1 MRRPRLP
8 SPRSLRGRL
17 VLIAWL
23 LATSA
28 VLLCQF
34 AGLTVLRGWLTDQV
48 DDRLGHFRPPDRVY
62 SDIAA
67 DRAMP
72 PPDPD
77 SALPSDYRVYFYDE
91 DGSLL
96 HDSLGGGAAPGPLL
110 PRRAAELR
118 LPVGRPTTVRS
129 EDGSSG
135 SGWRV
140 ISYRGPDRMRT
151 VVALPLDTVD
161 GATAKLL
168 WLSLGLGLAVAVGV
182 VALGNGAV
190 RLGLRPLTRVERT
203 AQHITEG
210 ALELNVP
217 VADPDTEVG
226 RLGLA
231 LNTMLDRLRTALHR
245 KEASE
250 RQLRHFMAD
259 AGHELRTPLTAIQG
273 FAELLLDEPG
283 MSGRRR
289 REAHALI
296 AHNADRM
303 SRLVDDLFLLAT
315 LGDTPAAHRE
325 PVDLLSLAADAI
337 ATTAIRHP
345 RRPITLEPLATHPAD
360 PGRGLDIVETPGDP
374 HQLAQVVGNLLSNAC
389 THTEDDSPV
398 HVRVGTGRVPD
409 GVRPGSGRPL
419 RPGAPVC
426 VVEVADNG
434 PGIRP
439 DEAARVF
446 DRFYRATPLGRPA
459 AAGPDADLDT
469 GVCADRGTGPDT
481 GPPAGSEPG
490 SGLGLA
496 IAAAIA
502 AAHGGRL
509 ELDNRPGVGCTFR
522 LLLPDTTTAPNDD
535 TDEPGEPDEPDERYE
550 SYESYERDVP
560 ERRQDHR

>member
-1 MRRPRLP
+1 MKRPRLP
-8 SPRSLRGRL
+8 GPRSRNPRLPRPRFPRPRSLRSRL
-17 VLIAWL
+17 VLIAGL

-67 DRAMP
+67 DRALP
-72 PPDPD
+72 PPDSD
-77 SALPSDYRVYFYDE
+77 STLPSDYRVYFYDE

-96 HDSLGGGAAPGPLL
+96 RDSLGSGADPGPLL
-110 PRRAAELR
+110 PRRAADLH
-118 LPVGRPTTVRS
+118 LTSGRPTTVPA

-140 ISYRGPDRMRT
+140 ISHAGPDRMRT

-168 WLSLGLGLAVAVGV
+168 WLSLGLGLTVAVGV
-182 VALGNGAV
+182 VVLGNGAV

-250 RQLRHFMAD
+250 RRLRHFMAD

-289 REAHALI
+289 REAHTLI

-315 LGDTPAAHRE
+315 LGDAPAAHRE

-345 RRPITLEPLATHPAD
+345 RRPITLEPLTTHPAD

-374 HQLAQVVGNLLSNAC
+374 HQLAQVVGNLLANAC

-398 HVRVGTGRVPD
+398 HVRVGATRAHSEGRL
-409 GVRPGSGRPL
+409 GSGRTL

-426 VVEVADNG
+426 VVEVADHG

-439 DEAARVF
+439 DEADRVF

-459 AAGPDADLDT
+459 PADLDPDLD
-469 GVCADRGTGPDT
+469 GDPDSGADPAPHAGP
-481 GPPAGSEPG
+481 EPG

-509 ELDNRPGVGCTFR
+509 ELDNRPGEGCTFR
-522 LLLPDTTTAPNDD
+522 LLLPESTTGPQDD
-535 TDEPGEPDEPDERYE
+535 HG
-550 SYESYERDVP
+550 
-560 ERRQDHR
+560 

>member
-1 MRRPRLP
+1 MR
-8 SPRSLRGRL
+8 SRL
-17 VLIAWL
+17 VLIAGL

-67 DRAMP
+67 DRKLP
-72 PPDPD
+72 PPDSD
-77 SALPSDYRVYFYDE
+77 STLPSDYRVYFYDE
-91 DGSLL
+91 NGRLL
-96 HDSLGGGAAPGPLL
+96 RDSLGNGAEPGPLL
-110 PRRAAELR
+110 PQRAADLH
-118 LPVGRPTTVRS
+118 LPAGRPTTVPS

-140 ISYRGPDRMRT
+140 ISHAGPDRMRT

-168 WLSLGLGLAVAVGV
+168 WLSLGLGLTVAVGV
-182 VALGNGAV
+182 VVLGNGAV
-190 RLGLRPLTRVERT
+190 RLGLRPLTRVEHT

-283 MSGRRR
+283 MAGRRR
-289 REAHALI
+289 REAHTLI

-345 RRPITLEPLATHPAD
+345 RRPITLEPLTAHPAD

-398 HVRVGTGRVPD
+398 HVRVGATRAPGEE
-409 GVRPGSGRPL
+409 RPGSGPPL
-419 RPGAPVC
+419 RPGTPVC
-426 VVEVADNG
+426 VVEVADHG

-439 DEAARVF
+439 DEADRVF

-459 AAGPDADLDT
+459 PAGLDADLGPGPDAS
-469 GVCADRGTGPDT
+469 PDT
-481 GPPAGSEPG
+481 GPETGPEPG

-502 AAHGGRL
+502 TAHGGRL
-509 ELDNRPGVGCTFR
+509 ELDNRPGDGCTFR
-522 LLLPDTTTAPNDD
+522 LLLPESTTEPKDD
-535 TDEPGEPDEPDERYE
+535 HG
-550 SYESYERDVP
+550 
-560 ERRQDHR
+560 

>member
-1 MRRPRLP
+1 MRWPYRLR
-8 SPRSLRGRL
+8 PRSLRSRL
-17 VLIAWL
+17 VLIAGL

-48 DDRLGHFRPPDRVY
+48 DDRVSHFRPPGRVY
-62 SDIAA
+62 EDLAA
-67 DRAMP
+67 DGTLRP
-72 PPDPD
+72 PSPDN
-77 SALPSDYRVYFYDE
+77 ALPSDYRVFFYD
-91 DGSLL
+91 GNGKLL
-96 HDSLGGGAAPGPLL
+96 RVSLGSGDGAGPRL
-110 PRRAAELR
+110 PERAAELG
-118 LPVGRPTTVRS
+118 LAVGRPSTLPA
-129 EDGSSG
+129 EDGGAG

-140 ISYRGPDRMRT
+140 VVHSGPDRMRA

-168 WLSLGLGLAVAVGV
+168 WLSLGLGAAVAVGV

-190 RLGLRPLTRVERT
+190 RLGLRPLTRVEHT

-210 ALELNVP
+210 ALLNVP

-245 KEASE
+245 RAASE
-250 RQLRHFMAD
+250 AQLRHFMAD

-283 MSGRRR
+283 VSGRRR
-289 REAHALI
+289 HEAHALI

-303 SRLVDDLFLLAT
+303 SRLVDDLFLLAK

-345 RRPITLEPLATHPAD
+345 DRTITLEPLTTHLAAPARD
-360 PGRGLDIVETPGDP
+360 LDVIETPGDP
-374 HQLAQVVGNLLSNAC
+374 HQLAQVLGNLLSNAC
-389 THTEDDSPV
+389 VHTPVGSAV
-398 HVRVGTGRVPD
+398 HVRVGATRTPTRV
-409 GVRPGSGRPL
+409 PGSGLGSGPPL
-419 RPGAPVC
+419 PPGTPVS
-426 VVEVADNG
+426 VIEVADEG
-434 PGIRP
+434 PGIEP
-439 DEAARVF
+439 GEAPRVF
-446 DRFYRATPLGRPA
+446 DRFYRATPSGHPA
-459 AAGPDADLDT
+459 APGFETRP
-469 GVCADRGTGPDT
+469 
-481 GPPAGSEPG
+481 EPG

-496 IAAAIA
+496 IAGAIA

-509 ELDNRPGVGCTFR
+509 ELDNRPGAGCAFR
-522 LLLPDTTTAPNDD
+522 LLLPDPATAPGSDAGTPCRVD
-535 TDEPGEPDEPDERYE
+535 PADP
-550 SYESYERDVP
+550 V
-560 ERRQDHR
+560 